1 MLCQRKGSYCRHD
14 EALLKDE
21 GEETSSNSTHTDEG
35 RGASTSKYCRARTG
49 GCNGRVA
56 DSAVRK
62 LEVGTSKPC
71 GIASMDIDRPVAKE
85 ASKTELCRSV

>member
-1 MLCQRKGSYCRHD
+1 MLCQRKGNYRRHN
-14 EALLKDE
+14 EALSEDE

-35 RGASTSKYCRARTG
+35 RGASTSKYCQARTSR
-49 GCNGRVA
+49 CNGRVA

-71 GIASMDIDRPVAKE
+71 GIASMNIDRAVAKE
-85 ASKTELCRSV
+85 ASKTELCRNV